1 MINVMKD
8 MVYRVLDN
16 VSLLKILKTVFTF
29 PIFIFVFYACLIGLG
44 VLCDNE
50 YFNETLVNELKPSS
64 SIGLYIHLLLMYFVV
79 KIFFRVCRTGECKI
93 SFWEGSTIKEF
104 QKIKNI
110 LYKSKQF
117 FYNLWNMIFHKNFV
131 YRVFGTGI
139 MISFVV
145 EIIFAIYIMLVTY
158 IDFMGFILGFL
169 I

>member
-79 KIFFRVCRTGECKI
+79 KIFLEYAEQVNVKY
-93 SFWEGSTIKEF
+93 
-104 QKIKNI
+104 
-110 LYKSKQF
+110 L
-117 FYNLWNMIFHKNFV
+117 
-131 YRVFGTGI
+131 FGK
-139 MISFVV
+139 VQQ
-145 EIIFAIYIMLVTY
+145 
-158 IDFMGFILGFL
+158 
-169 I
+169 

>member
-50 YFNETLVNELKPSS
+50 HFNVTLVNELKPSS
-64 SIGLYIHLLLMYFVV
+64 SIGLYICLLLMYFVV
-79 KIFFRVCRTGECKI
+79 KILFRVCRTGEWKV

-110 LYKSKQF
+110 LYKSKQI